1 MPVQIKLRRDT
12 AANWLSVNPILA
24 AGEPGLETDTRK
36 IKYGDGTKTWSALGY
51 AITQADAGSLTGTT
65 LPSNITAS
73 SLTSVG
79 VLTDL
84 TVTNYI
90 NGSITGSSRQ
100 VDNGFYTNSSF
111 FLGSTTIAVNRISGA
126 QNLTGIAIDGN
137 SGSATKLATPRNIN
151 GVAFD
156 GTAAITVPAAAGTLT
171 GDTLA
176 SNVLTSNLTSVGT
189 LIAVATSGIIST
201 TNATNTNNNNASSGS
216 ITTAGGVAITKDLY
230 VGQNA
235 YIIGNLTVTGNI
247 TDTAG
252 NVIVQAG
259 NLTVS
264 GKATVGGVNTRSFSI
279 AMAAALS

>member
-1 MPVQIKLRRDT
+1 
-12 AANWLSVNPILA
+12 
-24 AGEPGLETDTRK
+24 
-36 IKYGDGTKTWSALGY
+36 LGY

-65 LPSNITAS
+65 IPSNITAS

-90 NGSITGSSRQ
+90 NGSITGSARQ

-111 FLGSTTIAVNRISGA
+111 ILGTTTIAVNRLSAA

-137 SGSATKLATPRNIN
+137 SGSTTKLATARNIN

-156 GTAAITVPAAAGTLT
+156 GTAAITVATAAGTLT

-176 SNVLTSNLTSVGT
+176 SNVLTSSLTSVGT
-189 LIAVATSGIIST
+189 LISVSSSGVIST
-201 TNATNTNNNNASSGS
+201 TNITNTNSNNASSGS

-235 YIIGNLTVTGNI
+235 YIIGNLVVTGNI
-247 TDTAG
+247 TDSTG
-252 NVIVQAG
+252 NVVITQG
-259 NLTVS
+259 NLTVG
-264 GKATVGGVNTRSFSI
+264 GKETVGGVNTKSFSI
-279 AMAAALS
+279 AMAAAMA

>member
-12 AANWLSVNPILA
+12 AANWLSVNPVLA

-36 IKYGDGTKTWSALGY
+36 IKYGDGSNPWSALGY

-65 LPSNITAS
+65 IPSNITAS

-90 NGSITGSSRQ
+90 NGSITGSARQ

-111 FLGSTTIAVNRISGA
+111 ILGTTTIAVNRLSAA

-137 SGSATKLATPRNIN
+137 SGSTTKLATARNIN

-156 GTAAITVPAAAGTLT
+156 GTAAITVAAAAGTLT

-176 SNVLTSNLTSVGT
+176 SNVLTSSLTSVGT
-189 LIAVATSGIIST
+189 LISVSSSGVIST
-201 TNATNTNNNNASSGS
+201 TNITNTNSNNASSGS

-235 YIIGNLTVTGNI
+235 YIIGNLVVTGNI
-247 TDTAG
+247 TDSTG
-252 NVIVQAG
+252 NVVITQG
-259 NLTVS
+259 NLTVG
-264 GKATVGGVNTRSFSI
+264 GKETVGGVNTKSFSI
-279 AMAAALS
+279 AMAAAMA